1 MIEVRDICIGDGLP
15 KVCVSITGE
24 NRETIINEAEG
35 IMLKKPDIVEWRFD
49 CAKEYNYAIVE
60 DILMNLRAVLR
71 ETPLLFTFRTVK
83 EGGMRSISVESY
95 KKLYETVASTGLVD
109 FIDVEGISNGETA
122 QAIIKD
128 IKDNGVKVITSYHD
142 FDKTPS
148 KDELREILDTL
159 ESKGG
164 DIVKLAVMPH
174 DFEDVKNLIDVTKEY
189 KDNTNKD
196 IISMSMS
203 ELGMISRVCGKADG
217 SCVTFASVIKASAP
231 GQVPIKDMKKY
242 LKNIEEF
249 DDSKNIFLIGFM
261 GTGKT
266 TISNILGILTGMKVY
281 DMDEEIVKKAGMS
294 INDIFEKFGEN
305 HFRDIETE
313 VACELSKKE
322 GAIISCG
329 GGAVLRSE
337 NVEYMKNNGNIFLL
351 RATPETVYERVK
363 DSKDRPILNED
374 MSIDHISALMNKRR
388 DIYEE
393 CANVKVDTD
402 DLSAFEV
409 AMEIIGKSKK

>member
-1 MIEVRDICIGDGLP
+1 
-15 KVCVSITGE
+15 
-24 NRETIINEAEG
+24 
-35 IMLKKPDIVEWRFD
+35 
-49 CAKEYNYAIVE
+49 
-60 DILMNLRAVLR
+60 
-71 ETPLLFTFRTVK
+71 
-83 EGGMRSISVESY
+83 
-95 KKLYETVASTGLVD
+95 
-109 FIDVEGISNGETA
+109 
-122 QAIIKD
+122 
-128 IKDNGVKVITSYHD
+128 
-142 FDKTPS
+142 
-148 KDELREILDTL
+148 
-159 ESKGG
+159 
-164 DIVKLAVMPH
+164 
-174 DFEDVKNLIDVTKEY
+174 
-189 KDNTNKD
+189 
-196 IISMSMS
+196 
-203 ELGMISRVCGKADG
+203 
-217 SCVTFASVIKASAP
+217 
-231 GQVPIKDMKKY
+231 
-242 LKNIEEF
+242 
-249 DDSKNIFLIGFM
+249 
-261 GTGKT
+261 
-266 TISNILGILTGMKVY
+266 MKVY

-409 AMEIIGKSKK
+409 AMEIIGNSKK